1 MNRQTLGILIG
12 TICAVVLTPLVAIL
26 WRRLAP
32 PTLERSENLSVEAWR
47 RSDVISKEALIVTG
61 LAAVLFV
68 SYVGFGT
75 VVDSVVVVMMISG
88 VFGIPTAWILLR
100 GGIFGPRHAIEDFG
114 RYFERKHGISFRS
127 SLYVGIPALAIS
139 ISCLV
144 AFLKRE

>member
-32 PTLERSENLSVEAWR
+32 PTLERSEDLSVEAWR

-61 LAAVLFV
+61 LAGVLFV
-68 SYVGFGT
+68 SHMGFGT
-75 VVDSVVVVMMISG
+75 VVDSVVVVLMISG

-100 GGIFGPRHAIEDFG
+100 GWIFGPRHAIEDFG

-127 SLYVGIPALAIS
+127 SLYVGSSALAIS
-139 ISCLV
+139 ILCLV
-144 AFLKRE
+144 ALLSRA